1 MASTREHGCQPSVDL
16 DKHKGKLRCNSSCR
30 GHHECLRPEGLASSG
45 SLRIPVS
52 LFGLLSWSCLHSRNA
67 LSSLSLWKLPLW
79 GVHTCLCVQFSFPG
93 GFPLG
98 MGFQPLREGGP
109 PPPAAVHAQGDG
121 VSVLP
126 PSASAGPLLLMAAF
140 PLSLEDA
147 GPPLMPSSP
156 VAAFSWVPLPL
167 LCDRSSPTCHALSSG
182 PRDLP

>member
-109 PPPAAVHAQGDG
+109 PPHC
-121 VSVLP
+121 
-126 PSASAGPLLLMAAF
+126 GPCT
-140 PLSLEDA
+140 
-147 GPPLMPSSP
+147 GRWGQCPSSQC
-156 VAAFSWVPLPL
+156 
-167 LCDRSSPTCHALSSG
+167 LCWAIITDGSLSII
-182 PRDLP
+182 P